1 MEEDTSNSVNLQND
15 SKSKLF
21 SNKNQKLEINNDKS
35 KQTSIDH

>member
-21 SNKNQKLEINNDKS
+21 NNKIQKLEINNEKS
-35 KQTSIDH
+35 E